1 MITMR
6 KVLLCMLALLPLFF
20 LSCKTNS
27 TKRICHIEGTIS
39 PNLNGKKI
47 FLVPA
52 RGIQDAAHV
61 DSVVIKD
68 GKFAFDK
75 DTVGMYSIRVDY
87 HYRDGLQELLVVTEP
102 GNVKVII
109 SSNSVSSGTPQND
122 SLQVWKDFMI
132 SQNMKFAQLKQSGA
146 NEVQIKEFQANF
158 DKLNKAF
165 AGRQK
170 PGVFK
175 DFLDGNF

>member
-1 MITMR
+1 MK
-6 KVLLCMLALLPLFF
+6 KVLLYSMMAVMPLLF
-20 LSCKTNS
+20 LNCKSNVDNG
-27 TKRICHIEGTIS
+27 ICHIQGTIS
-39 PNLNGKKI
+39 SNLNGKKI

-109 SSNSVSSGTPQND
+109 SSNNSLSIFNSSTAIIAG
-122 SLQVWKDFMI
+122 SL
-132 SQNMKFAQLKQSGA
+132 
-146 NEVQIKEFQANF
+146 
-158 DKLNKAF
+158 
-165 AGRQK
+165 
-170 PGVFK
+170 
-175 DFLDGNF
+175 